1 MRPWRHAYRGCAMRK
16 ALLIVSAFIL
26 SVALAVN
33 ASASDYVPSKE
44 IEEAAEK
51 YGEEYGTGKYI
62 LLAIMRYE
70 SCYVPDV
77 HSGQCKGLMQINEPY
92 HAERMER
99 LGVSDLYD
107 IDSNVHVG
115 ADYIAELYQSYG
127 DWGIVLGCY
136 HGEKKAVSNGRKG
149 IYSKYS
155 LKILA
160 YASDLEEDEDG
171 KE

>member
-1 MRPWRHAYRGCAMRK
+1 MRK
-16 ALLIVSAFIL
+16 ALLIVSTLIL
-26 SVALAVN
+26 SVALSVN
-33 ASASDYVPSKE
+33 ASAADYEPSKE

-70 SCYVPDV
+70 SCYISDV
-77 HSGQCKGLMQINEPY
+77 HSDNCKGLMQINEPY
-92 HAERMER
+92 HTERMER

-127 DWGIVLGCY
+127 DWGIVLGLY
-136 HGEKKAVSNGRKG
+136 HGEKKAVSNGQKG
-149 IYSKYS
+149 IYSKYT
-155 LKILA
+155 LNILA
-160 YASDLEEDEDG
+160 YAADLEGEETDG
-171 KE
+171 KD

>member
-1 MRPWRHAYRGCAMRK
+1 MRK
-16 ALLIVSAFIL
+16 ALLIVSALIL
-26 SVALAVN
+26 SVALSVN
-33 ASASDYVPSKE
+33 TSAADYEPSKE

-77 HSGQCKGLMQINEPY
+77 HNDNCKGLMQVNEPC

-107 IDSNVHVG
+107 IDSNVRVG
-115 ADYIAELYQSYG
+115 ADYIAELYQSYE
-127 DWGIVLGCY
+127 DWGIVLGLY
-136 HGEKKAVSNGRKG
+136 HGEKKAVSNGKKG

-160 YASDLEEDEDG
+160 YATDLEEEDKQKDG
-171 KE
+171 KD